1 MISGVMQ
8 TDVRQNSDVS
18 ILDLKGKLVA
28 GTGDVQ
34 LRESM
39 NSLLADDC
47 KKILLNLSGVTSIDS
62 SGVGELVASK
72 KICERF
78 GAELKLV
85 SAGEAPTRVL
95 HMAAI
100 LPLFDVHD
108 DESSALE
115 ALQS

>member
-1 MISGVMQ
+1 MQ
-8 TDVRQNSDVS
+8 LQVRHDEDIA

-34 LRESM
+34 LRDCM
-39 NSLLADDC
+39 NDLLAENC
-47 KKILLNLSGVTSIDS
+47 KKIVLNLSGVTSIDS

-72 KICERF
+72 KISERF
-78 GAELKLV
+78 GAQIRLV
-85 SAGEAPTRVL
+85 SAGEQPTRVL

-100 LPLFDVHD
+100 LPLFQVHD

-115 ALQS
+115 ALKA